1 MRDKNLPEGVHTEFD
16 QSMSYENYIQSLVIF
31 LVFTFDLSI

>member
-16 QSMSYENYIQSLVIF
+16 LSMSYENYIQSLVIF